1 MLDAVTTKQLNTE
14 LRGFR
19 LEMLLTLDAGNKGL
33 LLSNNGATSD
43 KSITCIDLEQPPIHQ

>member
-19 LEMLLTLDAGNKGL
+19 LEMLLMLDAGNKGL

-43 KSITCIDLEQPPIHQ
+43 KSTCIDLEQPPIHQ

>member
-43 KSITCIDLEQPPIHQ
+43 EYLH